1 MIMAYAFRK
10 AANTVPLLVAL
21 GLVLLASSG
30 CTTAPAPN
38 RFPQLTYQHLAPLAF
53 DVRQVEVVGA
63 YQPKGAPPNV
73 EHLIET
79 VPQDAALQW
88 ARDRLQAVGLHR
100 RLRFTVVDAAIVET
114 PLELKGGL
122 EGLITT
128 EQSERY
134 EGHLV
139 VMVEIFSDSG
149 AAEGAASAE
158 VRRSITV
165 PESASLGERERVWF
179 TLTEK
184 LVLDLSG
191 QLEKTLAQVFPQYL
205 RS

>member
-1 MIMAYAFRK
+1 MAS
-10 AANTVPLLVAL
+10 T
-21 GLVLLASSG
+21 G

-38 RFPQLTYQHLAPLAF
+38 RFPQLTYQHLAALAF
-53 DVRQVEVVGA
+53 DVGRIEVVGA

-79 VPQDAALQW
+79 APQDAALRW
-88 ARDRLQAVGLHR
+88 AGDRLEAVGLHR
-100 RLRFTVVDAAIVET
+100 LLRFTVVDAAIVEA
-114 PLELKGGL
+114 PLALKGGL

-134 EGHLV
+134 EARLA
-139 VMVEIFSDSG
+139 VMVEIISDNG
-149 AAEGAASAE
+149 ATEASASAE
-158 VRRSITV
+158 ARRSITV
-165 PESASLGERERVWF
+165 PESASVGERERVWF

-184 LVLDLSG
+184 LVLDLNS
-191 QLEKTLAQVFPQYL
+191 QLEKTLAQVFPRYL